1 MRFEVVGEAVV
12 EGSNS
17 RCLYLAEGRD
27 PTCDV
32 FVPWCQRYIQPESIV
47 LLHLAA
53 LFRQEGSR
61 VVVVLKMIIIHRSY
75 QLGRYSSPV

>member
-17 RCLYLAEGRD
+17 RCLYLAEGRN
-27 PTCDV
+27 DV
-32 FVPWCQRYIQPESIV
+32 FIPIPWRQRYIQPESIV

-53 LFRQEGSR
+53 VSARRIPCGRCLEDDHHSQ
-61 VVVVLKMIIIHRSY
+61 IISTTHLLSN
-75 QLGRYSSPV
+75 S